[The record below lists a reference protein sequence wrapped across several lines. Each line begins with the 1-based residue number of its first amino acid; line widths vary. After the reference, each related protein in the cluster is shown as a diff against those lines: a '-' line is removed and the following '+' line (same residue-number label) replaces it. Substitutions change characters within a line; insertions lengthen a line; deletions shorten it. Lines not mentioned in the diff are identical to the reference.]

1 MAELT
6 TQQALDQ
13 VNEQLDG
20 TEACL
25 ADGFEDALIGWVQRF
40 NATVPLYDRERCI
53 EILVQRDG
61 MDYEAAEEFFDFNV
75 VGAWVG
81 DGTPAFATV
90 LRSFPR
96 TDETSPG

>member
-1 MAELT
+1 METADVLAEVNE
-6 TQQALDQ
+6 ALDQ
-13 VNEQLDG
+13 
-20 TEACL
+20 TEARL
-25 ADGFEDALIGWVQRF
+25 AVGFEDALIGWVQRF
-40 NATVPLYDRERCI
+40 NTTVPLYDRERCI

-61 MDYEAAEEFFDFNV
+61 MDYEGAQEFFDFNV

>member
-1 MAELT
+1 MVQTAEVLAEVND
-6 TQQALDQ
+6 ALD
-13 VNEQLDG
+13 G
-20 TEACL
+20 SEARL

-53 EILVQRDG
+53 EILMQRDG
-61 MDYEAAEEFFDFNV
+61 MDYDGANDFFDFNV
-75 VGAWVG
+75 VGSWVG